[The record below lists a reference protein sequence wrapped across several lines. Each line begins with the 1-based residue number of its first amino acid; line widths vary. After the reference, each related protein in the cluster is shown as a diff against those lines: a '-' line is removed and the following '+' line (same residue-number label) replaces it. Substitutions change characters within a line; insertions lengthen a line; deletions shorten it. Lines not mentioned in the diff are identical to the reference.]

1 MIVTAAIR
9 VAAAGLG
16 AAVAG
21 PLGGALGGRV
31 GEALVVLAS
40 TLIGKSAEQFGAKS
54 AEKLLDSG
62 ADSLVERFRRP
73 VYIRLALRKLER
85 ARDRRHSAEVAQHQI
100 ASPNNVSTNCSCAS
114 GSPMPTHLARPF
126 RIMWTASIH

>member
-21 PLGGALGGRV
+21 PLGGALGGWV
-31 GEALVVLAS
+31 GEALGEPAS
-40 TLIGKSAEQFGAKS
+40 ALIGKYAEQFGVKS

-73 VYIRLALRKLER
+73 GTSLDGVYR
-85 ARDRRHSAEVAQHQI
+85 AIVAKTRESA
-100 ASPNNVSTNCSCAS
+100 
-114 GSPMPTHLARPF
+114 GSPVLGRMANIRSPAQTMCR
-126 RIMWTASIH
+126 

>member
-21 PLGGALGGRV
+21 PLGGALGGWV
-31 GEALVVLAS
+31 GEALGEPAS
-40 TLIGKSAEQFGAKS
+40 ALIGKYAEQFGVKS

-73 VYIRLALRKLER
+73 GTSLDAVYREALRLSLEEIHEHVPWDGFDDWFENWE
-85 ARDRRHSAEVAQHQI
+85 ACLGSSSALNLDAI
-100 ASPNNVSTNCSCAS
+100 A
-114 GSPMPTHLARPF
+114 LD
-126 RIMWTASIH
+126 

>member
-1 MIVTAAIR
+1 MIVTAAIC

-21 PLGGALGGRV
+21 PLGGALRPGRR
-31 GEALVVLAS
+31 S
-40 TLIGKSAEQFGAKS
+40 SRRTGKHVDRQYAEQFGAKS

-73 VYIRLALRKLER
+73 GTSLDGVYR
-85 ARDRRHSAEVAQHQI
+85 AIVAKTRESA
-100 ASPNNVSTNCSCAS
+100 
-114 GSPMPTHLARPF
+114 GSPALGRMANIRSPAQTMCR
-126 RIMWTASIH
+126 